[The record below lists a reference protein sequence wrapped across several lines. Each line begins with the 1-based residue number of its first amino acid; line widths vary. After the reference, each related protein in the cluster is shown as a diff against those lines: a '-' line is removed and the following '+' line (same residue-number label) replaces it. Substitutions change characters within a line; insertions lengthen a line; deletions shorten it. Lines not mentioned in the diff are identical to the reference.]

1 MTVRRHVINFANKSV
16 DYRVGVDALEE
27 LPRYMKGVVK
37 VPYRA
42 LAVAD
47 EASWGRI
54 GQTVERSLIDAGFTV
69 GTHILPADENSA
81 TLAHAMSLFE
91 RLASLGIT
99 KDDVVVCVGDEHLA
113 SLVCWVCRSWLGGTP
128 CAVIPTT
135 LNAMLT
141 VATQLDGLSV
151 GEDEPMVELQP
162 EPELVVADLALL
174 KENSQDQLRLGYVTM
189 VQAMLTDSRKKWDE
203 FPDLISGILA
213 GSEITLLNAIAQ
225 TLAARKDVVRGT
237 APAARTGLTF
247 GYTTAYALRSLLGND
262 VPWYSLLAEGMRFEA
277 RVATDAV
284 NFKVEDVFSLDDCLE
299 DLGVEE
305 VPFELDV
312 DAFIE
317 ALHAARFSRANQ
329 FMLAIPSHVG
339 SVRLAVVDEDIL
351 KRHAG
356 AYLAS
361 RADLL

>member
-27 LPRYMKGVVK
+27 LPRFMKGVVK
-37 VPYRA
+37 VPHRA

-47 EASWGRI
+47 DASWDKI
-54 GQTVERSLIDAGFTV
+54 GQTVERSLVDAGFTV
-69 GTHILPADENSA
+69 EAQVLPAAENPA
-81 TLAHAMSLFE
+81 TMARAVSLFD
-91 RLASLGIT
+91 RLESLGIT
-99 KDDVVVCVGDEHLA
+99 KDDVVVCVGDERLA

-151 GEDEPMVELQP
+151 GEGAPMVELQP

-174 KENSQDQLRLGYVTM
+174 KDNSQDQLRLGYVTM

-203 FPDLISGILA
+203 FPDLISGILEC
-213 GSEITLLNAIAQ
+213 SEITLLNAIAQ
-225 TLAARKDVVRGT
+225 TQAARKDVVRGT
-237 APAARTGLTF
+237 TPAARAGLTF
-247 GYTTAYALRSLLGND
+247 GFTTARALRSLLGD
-262 VPWYSLLAEGMRFEA
+262 GIPWYSLLAEGMRFEA
-277 RVATDAV
+277 RVATDAL
-284 NFKVEDVFSLDDCLE
+284 NFKVEDVFALDDCLE
-299 DLGVEE
+299 DLGIEE
-305 VPFELDV
+305 LPFELDT
-312 DAFIE
+312 DAFVE
-317 ALHAARFSRANQ
+317 ALRSARFKRANQ
-329 FMLAIPSHVG
+329 FMLAIPAHVG